1 MPAAGV
7 EMGMDI
13 LQSRDMPAAARA
25 DVAGGS
31 AMALLRAVAVA
42 LGIGWSILFVVVG
55 LHYDLQMYGDG
66 SIFSYGVAV
75 QDAWAFHLHN
85 MPGRLFVYLFSFVPA
100 EAYVGLTGD
109 ARGGIAAYGFLFY
122 AAPLLGLAA
131 TWAADRSRGRI
142 IFAYACTSTACSAP
156 LVFGFPTE
164 MWMAHALFWPALAV
178 CHYARP
184 GLGGIAPVFVVLLAL
199 AFTHEGA
206 IVLEV
211 AILATL
217 ALRGLRDPAL
227 WRAAGA
233 FLVVMTFWSAV
244 KAALPPDDY
253 YAGVFTAA
261 ALHFFDPD
269 RFVNG
274 FFLSLAGALVAYGIL
289 FLCLR
294 RFAPATAQLGAAA
307 VVAAALIVY
316 WLWFDQSLHTY
327 HRYFFRTVLLI
338 ATLGF
343 GGLAALYALDADG
356 RLRVPFLRPLMA
368 ALAADTMAR
377 AAVGAIALVT
387 LVHAVET
394 AKFAVAW
401 TQYKGAIQAL
411 ATGTASDPALGDA
424 RFVSSDRA
432 GVNPLSWN
440 STTPYLSVLL
450 APGFAPSRLVVN
462 PRANYFWLSCA
473 VATAKQQAERAVPS
487 ASRALVR
494 RYACLHR

>member
-1 MPAAGV
+1 
-7 EMGMDI
+7 MGTDI
-13 LQSRDMPAAARA
+13 LQSGELRRAARP
-25 DVAGGS
+25 DVAVGS
-31 AMALLRAVAVA
+31 AAALLRRFVVA
-42 LGIGWSILFVVVG
+42 LGIGWSILFVVIG
-55 LHYDLQMYGDG
+55 LRYDLQMYGDG
-66 SIFSYGVAV
+66 SIFSYAVAV

-85 MPGRLFVYLFSFVPA
+85 MPGRLLVYLFSFVPA

-109 ARGGIAAYGFLFY
+109 ARGGIALYGFLFFV
-122 AAPLLGLAA
+122 APLVGLAA
-131 TWAADRSRGRI
+131 TWAADRSPGRI
-142 IFAYACTSTACSAP
+142 VFAYACASTACAAP

-178 CHYARP
+178 CHYARQS
-184 GLGGIAPVFVVLLAL
+184 LGGAVLVFGLLLAL

-206 IVLEV
+206 IVLEL

-217 ALRGLRDPAL
+217 ALRGMRDAAL

-233 FLVVMTFWSAV
+233 FLAV
-244 KAALPPDDY
+244 LAIWAAVRAAFRPDDY

-269 RFVNG
+269 RFVNA
-274 FFLSLAGALVAYGIL
+274 FFLSLVGALASYGIL
-289 FLCLR
+289 FAVLR
-294 RFAPATAQLGAAA
+294 RFAPAAAQLVAGAI
-307 VVAAALIVY
+307 VAAGLAVY

-343 GGLAALYALDADG
+343 GCLAATHALDADG
-356 RLRVPFLRPLMA
+356 RLSVPILRRLSA
-368 ALAADTMAR
+368 ALGGARARDTIAR
-377 AAVGAIALVT
+377 AAVGAIALVM

-394 AKFAVAW
+394 AKFVVAW
-401 TQYKGAIQAL
+401 THYKADIQAL

-424 RFVSSDRA
+424 RFVSPDRA
-432 GVNPLSWN
+432 GANRLSWN

-473 VATAKQQAERAVPS
+473 VATANQQADRAVPA
-487 ASRALVR
+487 ASRGLVR
-494 RYACLHR
+494 SLACGHR